1 MTKAEMVSTI
11 AEKNELTKAQA
22 ERVFNSVFDMFKDE
36 LAKGND
42 IAINGFG
49 SFKVAKRA
57 AREGRNPQTNEIIK
71 IPARKAVT
79 FKAGSALKDIVN
91 K

>member
-1 MTKAEMVSTI
+1 MTKAEMINTL
-11 AEKNELTKAQA
+11 AEKNELTKAQT
-22 ERVFNSVFDMFKDE
+22 ERVFNSIFDMFKDE

-42 IAINGFG
+42 VAISGFG
-49 SFKVAKRA
+49 SFKVSKRA
-57 AREGRNPQTNEIIK
+57 AREGRNPQTNEKIK

>member
-1 MTKAEMVSTI
+1 MTKAEMVNTI
-11 AEKNELTKAQA
+11 AEKNELSKAQA

-42 IAINGFG
+42 VSVNGFG
-49 SFKVAKRA
+49 TFKVAERA
-57 AREGRNPQTNEIIK
+57 ARDGRNPQTGETIHIA
-71 IPARKAVT
+71 ARKAVA
-79 FKAGSALKDIVN
+79 FKAGKALKDVVN

>member
-1 MTKAEMVSTI
+1 
-11 AEKNELTKAQA
+11 
-22 ERVFNSVFDMFKDE
+22 MFKDE

-42 IAINGFG
+42 VAISGFC
-49 SFKVAKRA
+49 SFKVSKRA
-57 AREGRNPQTNEIIK
+57 AREGRNPQTNEKIK

>member
-1 MTKAEMVSTI
+1 MTKAEMISTLT
-11 AEKNELTKAQA
+11 EKNELTKAQT
-22 ERVFNSVFDMFKDE
+22 ERVFNSIFDMFKDE

-42 IAINGFG
+42 VAISGFG
-49 SFKVAKRA
+49 SFKVSKRA
-57 AREGRNPQTNEIIK
+57 AREGRNPQTNEKIK

>member
-1 MTKAEMVSTI
+1 MTKAEMISTL
-11 AEKNELTKAQA
+11 AEKNELTKAQT
-22 ERVFNSVFDMFKDE
+22 ERVFNSIFDMFKDE

-42 IAINGFG
+42 VAISGFG
-49 SFKVAKRA
+49 SFKVSKRA
-57 AREGRNPQTNEIIK
+57 AREGRNPQTNEKIK

-79 FKAGSALKDIVN
+79 FKAGSAFKDIVN

>member
-1 MTKAEMVSTI
+1 MTKAEMISTL
-11 AEKNELTKAQA
+11 AEKNELTKAQT
-22 ERVFNSVFDMFKDE
+22 ERVFNSIFDMFKDE

-42 IAINGFG
+42 VAISGFG
-49 SFKVAKRA
+49 SFKVSKRA
-57 AREGRNPQTNEIIK
+57 AREGRNPQTNEKIK

>member
-1 MTKAEMVSTI
+1 MTKAEMISSL
-11 AEKNELTKAQA
+11 AEKNELTKAQT
-22 ERVFNSVFDMFKDE
+22 ERVFNSIFDMFKDE

-42 IAINGFG
+42 IAISGFG
-49 SFKVAKRA
+49 SFKVSKRA
-57 AREGRNPQTNEIIK
+57 AREGRNPQTNEKIK

>member
-1 MTKAEMVSTI
+1 
-11 AEKNELTKAQA
+11 
-22 ERVFNSVFDMFKDE
+22 MFKDE

-42 IAINGFG
+42 VAISGFG
-49 SFKVAKRA
+49 SFKVSKRA
-57 AREGRNPQTNEIIK
+57 AREGRNPQTNEKIK

>member
-1 MTKAEMVSTI
+1 MTKAEMISSL
-11 AEKNELTKAQA
+11 AEKNELTKAQT
-22 ERVFNSVFDMFKDE
+22 ERVFNSIFDMFKDE

-42 IAINGFG
+42 VAISGFG
-49 SFKVAKRA
+49 SFKVSKRA
-57 AREGRNPQTNEIIK
+57 AREGRNPQTNEKIK

-79 FKAGSALKDIVN
+79 FKAGSALKGIVN

>member
-1 MTKAEMVSTI
+1 MTKAEMISTL
-11 AEKNELTKAQA
+11 AEKNELTKAQT
-22 ERVFNSVFDMFKDE
+22 ERVFNSIFDMFKDE

-42 IAINGFG
+42 VAISGFG
-49 SFKVAKRA
+49 SFKVSKRA
-57 AREGRNPQTNEIIK
+57 AREGRNPQTNEKIK
-71 IPARKAVT
+71 IPVRKAVT

>member
-1 MTKAEMVSTI
+1 MLYWKQFNKIGGDNNDKSRNDKHISRKKWTNKST
-11 AEKNELTKAQA
+11 N
-22 ERVFNSVFDMFKDE
+22 
-36 LAKGND
+36 GND
-42 IAINGFG
+42 VAISGFG
-49 SFKVAKRA
+49 SFKVSKRA
-57 AREGRNPQTNEIIK
+57 AREGRNPQTNEKIK

>member
-1 MTKAEMVSTI
+1 MTKAEMISTL

-42 IAINGFG
+42 VAVSGFG
-49 SFKVAKRA
+49 TFKVAKRA
-57 AREGRNPQTNEIIK
+57 AREGRNPQTNEKIK

>member
-1 MTKAEMVSTI
+1 MTKAEMISSL
-11 AEKNELTKAQA
+11 AEKNELTKAQT
-22 ERVFNSVFDMFKDE
+22 ERVFNSIFDMFKDE

-42 IAINGFG
+42 VAISGFG
-49 SFKVAKRA
+49 SFKVSKRA
-57 AREGRNPQTNEIIK
+57 AREGRNPQTNEKIK

>member
-1 MTKAEMVSTI
+1 MVGFKSI
-11 AEKNELTKAQA
+11 
-22 ERVFNSVFDMFKDE
+22 FDMFKDE

-42 IAINGFG
+42 VAISGFG
-49 SFKVAKRA
+49 SFKVSKRA
-57 AREGRNPQTNEIIK
+57 AREGRNPQTNEKIK

>member
-1 MTKAEMVSTI
+1 MTKAEMISTL
-11 AEKNELTKAQA
+11 AEKNELTKVQT
-22 ERVFNSVFDMFKDE
+22 ERVFNSIFDMFKDE

-42 IAINGFG
+42 VAISGFG
-49 SFKVAKRA
+49 SFKVSKRA
-57 AREGRNPQTNEIIK
+57 AREGRNPQTNEKIK

>member
-1 MTKAEMVSTI
+1 MTKAEMISTL
-11 AEKNELTKAQA
+11 AEKNELTKAQT
-22 ERVFNSVFDMFKDE
+22 ERVFNSIFDMFKDE

-42 IAINGFG
+42 VAISGFG
-49 SFKVAKRA
+49 SFKVSKRA
-57 AREGRNPQTNEIIK
+57 AREGRNPQTNEKIK

-79 FKAGSALKDIVN
+79 FKAGSTLKDIVN

>member
-1 MTKAEMVSTI
+1 MTKAEMISTL
-11 AEKNELTKAQA
+11 AEKNELTKAQT
-22 ERVFNSVFDMFKDE
+22 ERVFNSIFDMFKNE

-42 IAINGFG
+42 VAISGFG
-49 SFKVAKRA
+49 SFKVSKRA
-57 AREGRNPQTNEIIK
+57 AREGRNPQTNEKIK

>member
-1 MTKAEMVSTI
+1 MTKAEMISTL
-11 AEKNELTKAQA
+11 AEKNELTKAQT
-22 ERVFNSVFDMFKDE
+22 ERVFNSIFDMFKDE

-42 IAINGFG
+42 VAISGFG
-49 SFKVAKRA
+49 SFKVSKRA
-57 AREGRNPQTNEIIK
+57 AREGRNPQTNEKIK

-79 FKAGSALKDIVN
+79 FKASSALKDIVN

>member
-1 MTKAEMVSTI
+1 MTKAEMISSL
-11 AEKNELTKAQA
+11 AEKNELTKAQT
-22 ERVFNSVFDMFKDE
+22 ERIFNSIFDMFKDE

-42 IAINGFG
+42 VAISGFG
-49 SFKVAKRA
+49 SFKVSKRA
-57 AREGRNPQTNEIIK
+57 AREGRNPQTNEKIK

>member
-1 MTKAEMVSTI
+1 MTKAEMISTL
-11 AEKNELTKAQA
+11 AEKNELTKAQT
-22 ERVFNSVFDMFKDE
+22 ERVFNSIFDMFKDE

-42 IAINGFG
+42 VTISGFG
-49 SFKVAKRA
+49 SFKVSKRA
-57 AREGRNPQTNEIIK
+57 AREGRNPQTNEKIK

>member
-1 MTKAEMVSTI
+1 MTKAEMISTL
-11 AEKNELTKAQA
+11 AEKNELTKAQT
-22 ERVFNSVFDMFKDE
+22 ERVFNSIFDMFKDE

-42 IAINGFG
+42 VAISGFG
-49 SFKVAKRA
+49 SFKVSKRA
-57 AREGRNPQTNEIIK
+57 AREGRNPQTNEKIK

-79 FKAGSALKDIVN
+79 FKAGSVLKDIVN

>member
-1 MTKAEMVSTI
+1 MTKAEMISSL
-11 AEKNELTKAQA
+11 AEKNELTKAQT
-22 ERVFNSVFDMFKDE
+22 ERIFNSIFDMFKDE
-36 LAKGND
+36 LAKGNEV
-42 IAINGFG
+42 AISGFG
-49 SFKVAKRA
+49 SFKVSKRA
-57 AREGRNPQTNEIIK
+57 AREGRNPQTNEKIK

>member
-1 MTKAEMVSTI
+1 
-11 AEKNELTKAQA
+11 
-22 ERVFNSVFDMFKDE
+22 MFKDE

-42 IAINGFG
+42 IAISGFG

-57 AREGRNPQTNEIIK
+57 AREGRNPQTNETIK

>member
-1 MTKAEMVSTI
+1 MNYI
-11 AEKNELTKAQA
+11 NELQKAQT
-22 ERVFNSVFDMFKDE
+22 ERVFNSIFDMFKDE

-42 IAINGFG
+42 VAISGFG
-49 SFKVAKRA
+49 SFKVSKRA
-57 AREGRNPQTNEIIK
+57 AREGRNPQTNEKIK

-79 FKAGSALKDIVN
+79 FKAGSALKDIVY

>member
-1 MTKAEMVSTI
+1 MTKAEMISTL
-11 AEKNELTKAQA
+11 AEKNELTKAQT
-22 ERVFNSVFDMFKDE
+22 ERVFNSIFDMFNDE

-42 IAINGFG
+42 VAISGFG
-49 SFKVAKRA
+49 SFKVSKRA
-57 AREGRNPQTNEIIK
+57 AREGRNPQTNEKIK

>member
-1 MTKAEMVSTI
+1 MTKAEMISTL
-11 AEKNELTKAQA
+11 AEKNELTKVQT
-22 ERVFNSVFDMFKDE
+22 ERVFNSIFDMFKDE

-42 IAINGFG
+42 VAISGFG
-49 SFKVAKRA
+49 SFKVSKRA
-57 AREGRNPQTNEIIK
+57 AREGRNPQTNEKIK

-79 FKAGSALKDIVN
+79 FKAGSALKDIFN

>member
-1 MTKAEMVSTI
+1 MTKAEMISTL
-11 AEKNELTKAQA
+11 AEKNELTKAQT
-22 ERVFNSVFDMFKDE
+22 ERVFNSIFDLFKDE

-42 IAINGFG
+42 VAISGFG
-49 SFKVAKRA
+49 SFKVSKRA
-57 AREGRNPQTNEIIK
+57 AREGRNPQTNEKIK